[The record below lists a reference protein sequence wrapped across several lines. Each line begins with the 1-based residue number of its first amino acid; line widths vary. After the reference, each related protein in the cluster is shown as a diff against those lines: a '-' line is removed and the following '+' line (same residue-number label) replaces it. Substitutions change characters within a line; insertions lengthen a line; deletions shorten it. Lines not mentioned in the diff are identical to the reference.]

1 MHQLLWFSTCKHE
14 EAKETRRYGHMFL
27 FLRNNCP
34 RHNHGV
40 GQDGHCEDKEE
51 AISSKATWR
60 LHTQCPPT
68 YDHGAM
74 KLQRKPTKAIKPTKS
89 TT

>member
-1 MHQLLWFSTCKHE
+1 MHA
-14 EAKETRRYGHMFL
+14 AKCMNSLGSVHTSKKRPKRREDMATYFY
-27 FLRNNCP
+27 CP